1 MAGKLHKIY
10 ASYVTPPGGGRTIAP
25 GDRRAR
31 AYAEGYQARR
41 KGLARNTNPLPQ
53 LNDSPIVSTYGAWD
67 QGWID
72 ADVFAPATH
81 VGKPDNTV

>member
-1 MAGKLHKIY
+1 MAGKLHKMY
-10 ASYVTPPGGGRTIAP
+10 KLNGGRTIAP

-41 KGLARNTNPLPQ
+41 NLKLRTSNPLPQ
-53 LNDSPIVSTYGAWD
+53 LGDDPIVSTYGAWD

-72 ADVFAPATH
+72 ADTFQPSSH
-81 VGKPDNTV
+81 VGKPDCTV

>member
-10 ASYVTPPGGGRTIAP
+10 ASYLAGGGRTVAP
-25 GDRRAR
+25 GDRRGR

-41 KGLARNTNPLPQ
+41 KTLLRTANPHPQ
-53 LNDSPIVSTYGAWD
+53 LNDNAITSAYGAWD